1 MNFLRKNMVSID
13 ELVAAIHKIQGVSSE
28 LKEQKIL
35 QVLKS
40 LDQDHDG
47 KIDDLAEVV
56 KVRLQIRIFY

>member
-1 MNFLRKNMVSID
+1 MVSID

-56 KVRLQIRIFY
+56 KVRLQICIFF